1 MGVGVRRHR
10 ALGPRLLDVA
20 EQGLDQTRHQQ
31 ALEQGLVGLLQQLQ
45 QGRLAGQLGQL
56 IPAVLL
62 RWRAAS
68 AASRPRGGHWPARP
82 APAPR

>member
-31 ALEQGLVGLLQQLQ
+31 DGEQGLVELLQQL
-45 QGRLAGQLGQL
+45 
-56 IPAVLL
+56 
-62 RWRAAS
+62 
-68 AASRPRGGHWPARP
+68 
-82 APAPR
+82 